1 MKIYSKLALI
11 LGFAMAFVA
20 CSDDEKFQA
29 GTWDGTADDD
39 TVYFAADSI
48 SFNEIF
54 TPSDPNTKTF
64 TVHRKDSVGA
74 KTIEFNIIEN
84 TNNMF
89 QVSPATFADG
99 EHDATFTVDFSK
111 AELDKTYTL
120 TIKPKSSSSW
130 DATNNLFSYTV
141 LIEKWNDLGIGLY
154 TDDLV
159 DGVFNTVPVD
169 LEVTILEKD
178 SKPGLYRLVYPY
190 GENYPYNDPGD
201 WDDSKDYNIE
211 IDATDPT
218 AVVIPAQPLGID
230 WGYGMFWVRSY
241 ETGTLEEGI
250 ITFPANGLDVA
261 MANYKDGG
269 WVFYGNP
276 NGAFRVILPGKYA
289 TMKEEQPSEVKAAHI
304 KANRM
309 LK

>member
-89 QVSPATFADG
+89 KVSPATFADG

-141 LIEKWNDLGIGLY
+141 LVEKWNDLGIGLI
-154 TDDLV
+154 TDGIV
-159 DGVFNTVPVD
+159 CSIFNAAA
-169 LEVTILEKD
+169 LSWEVNILEKD

-190 GENYPYNDPGD
+190 GEAYPYNEPGD
-201 WDDSKDYNIE
+201 YDDSKNYNLD
-211 IDATDPT
+211 IDASNPD
-218 AVVIPAQPLGID
+218 AVTIAAQPLGFD

-241 ETGTLEEGI
+241 DEGKLEEGI
-250 ITFPANGLDVA
+250 ITFPTEGLDVA
-261 MANYKDGG
+261 MEGYQSGK
-269 WVFYGNP
+269 WLTGNP
-276 NGAFRVILPGKYA
+276 DGTFRVILPGKYA